1 MSCHAQ
7 LICNYH
13 RQPQTE
19 HYSIARVT
27 MAAAG
32 VKGCLSNR
40 YEHTHTPE
48 SEPVS
53 LRLQA
58 HLTGSPPAFDS
69 RQRMTSTVQVTRET
83 GFGRT
88 HWRKSDR

>member
-32 VKGCLSNR
+32 VKAAFQTDMS
-40 YEHTHTPE
+40 THTRARRHTRARAPE
-48 SEPVS
+48 SEPAS
-53 LRLQA
+53 LRPQA
-58 HLTGSPPAFDS
+58 HLTESPPAFDS
-69 RQRMTSTVQVTRET
+69 RQRMT
-83 GFGRT
+83 
-88 HWRKSDR
+88 